1 MVRRKAKLPRQ
12 NKKPPLLPPWAW
24 QLLAV
29 TLGKSLGVVLV
40 KLLGAIASWSGIPW
54 P

>member
-1 MVRRKAKLPRQ
+1 MARRKAKPPAQ

-24 QLLAV
+24 QLLVQVSGRAIGELAFRFLKAASKLAE
-29 TLGKSLGVVLV
+29 TL
-40 KLLGAIASWSGIPW
+40 W